1 MKSFSEERNLT
12 KNGLK
17 LRLKFARKLVV
28 NMQFATMKY
37 AIIRNPMVLERVEVN
52 SFKYVH

>member
-1 MKSFSEERNLT
+1 MAWNW
-12 KNGLK
+12 GLS
-17 LRLKFARKLVV
+17 LLEKLVV